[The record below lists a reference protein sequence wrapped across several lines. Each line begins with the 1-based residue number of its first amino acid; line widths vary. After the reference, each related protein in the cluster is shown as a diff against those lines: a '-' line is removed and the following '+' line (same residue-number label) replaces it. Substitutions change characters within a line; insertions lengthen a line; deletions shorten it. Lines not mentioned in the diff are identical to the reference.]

1 MARVRLHVDGLK
13 EAERALRDLG
23 PKVAR
28 RVLRKA
34 VQAGANRWLY
44 SAQLKVPVDSG
55 LLLSTL
61 VAKTGTSKKKGR
73 VSARVGMKAGD
84 FKGESFYGS
93 FLEYGTHKME
103 ARPYLRP
110 AFDEQRENATNIVRA
125 KLREGIEAEA
135 RRIARQQERAAKRKA
150 AARMGR

>member
-1 MARVRLHVDGLK
+1 MARVRVHVDGLK
-13 EAERALRDLG
+13 EAEKALRALG
-23 PKVAR
+23 PQVAR

-34 VQAGANRWLY
+34 VQAGANRVLY
-44 SAQLKVPVDSG
+44 SAQLKAPHDTG

-61 VAKTGTSKKKGR
+61 VARTGTSKKKGR

-84 FKGESFYGS
+84 FKGEAFYGS
-93 FLEYGTHKME
+93 FLEYGTAKME

-125 KLREGIEAEA
+125 KIAEGVEAEA
-135 RRIARQQERAAKRKA
+135 RKIARAQAREAKRKA
-150 AARMGR
+150 AARAGR